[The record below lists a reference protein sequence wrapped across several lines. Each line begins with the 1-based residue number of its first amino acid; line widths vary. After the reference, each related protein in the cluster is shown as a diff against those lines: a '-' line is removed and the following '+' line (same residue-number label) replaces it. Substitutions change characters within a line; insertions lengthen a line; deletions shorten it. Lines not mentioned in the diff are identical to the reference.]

1 MEIFSTY
8 LCGYILPFL
17 LITIGLFFGIKYK
30 FFYIIHPIK
39 TIKTIIKNQ
48 KGGFRSLSV
57 ALAGTLGVGNII
69 GVASAI
75 CAGGYGAVF
84 WMWISAFCAMS
95 LKYAEVYLAVKYKK
109 ERNGAYVGGA
119 PYYIFYGLNKRLGTR
134 IAFVLSLTFA
144 VLCVIN
150 SLTTG
155 NLVQI
160 NAVSSLLPISPM
172 LFGIIFTVLV
182 VIVISGG
189 TKRISGFN
197 SFLIPALSIF
207 YIVLCLGAI
216 FSNISL
222 IPSAFN
228 TIIKDAFS
236 PISMTS
242 GVMGFGI
249 SRAIRYGVSRGV
261 LSNEAGCGTSP
272 CAHASSDGT
281 MPHGQGCLGIFE
293 VFVDT
298 ILLCTLTALVI
309 IISKVPI
316 NTSAMA
322 LVLGAF
328 DFFFGSF
335 GTYAV
340 IISSILFAFAT
351 VCTQYFYGKESISY
365 FTSSKAIKAI
375 FFIAFIAVLIIGAI
389 IPMSIMWQ
397 ISDITLAI
405 MTIFNLFCLIAL
417 FKQARE

>member
-8 LCGYILPFL
+8 LCGYILPLL

-30 FFYIIHPIK
+30 FFYIIHPIN

-84 WMWISAFCAMS
+84 WMWISAFCAI
-95 LKYAEVYLAVKYKK
+95 AVKYKK

-405 MTIFNLFCLIAL
+405 MTIFNLFCLVAL

>member
-1 MEIFSTY
+1 
-8 LCGYILPFL
+8 
-17 LITIGLFFGIKYK
+17 
-30 FFYIIHPIK
+30 
-39 TIKTIIKNQ
+39 
-48 KGGFRSLSV
+48 
-57 ALAGTLGVGNII
+57 
-69 GVASAI
+69 
-75 CAGGYGAVF
+75 
-84 WMWISAFCAMS
+84 
-95 LKYAEVYLAVKYKK
+95 
-109 ERNGAYVGGA
+109 
-119 PYYIFYGLNKRLGTR
+119 
-134 IAFVLSLTFA
+134 
-144 VLCVIN
+144 
-150 SLTTG
+150 
-155 NLVQI
+155 
-160 NAVSSLLPISPM
+160 M

-222 IPSAFN
+222 IPSAFI

-236 PISMTS
+236 PVSMAS

-365 FTSSKAIKAI
+365 FTSSKAINAI

-417 FKQARE
+417 FKQTRE